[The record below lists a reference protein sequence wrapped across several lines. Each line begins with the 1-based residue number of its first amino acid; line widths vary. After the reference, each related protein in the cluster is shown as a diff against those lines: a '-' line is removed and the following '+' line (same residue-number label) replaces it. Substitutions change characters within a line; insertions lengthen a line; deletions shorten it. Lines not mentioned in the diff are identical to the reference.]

1 MEEDLAQLQT
11 ELASAN
17 AHMSFLMRERD
28 EARAQNGRLRA
39 RNREWRE
46 AFRQLRDELVTRE
59 QTVLALQ
66 DEVEVL
72 RSRVPKDTIIPPLA
86 FASWAV
92 VGSQS
97 LEVGV
102 AAGTKHQTIL
112 DVVPGG
118 VLCWEFQVL
127 ENTGV
132 FAFGGFKGD
141 TDIGFR
147 LFKVDDSGGGDSEA
161 AGGGKGGKGGKGS
174 GGAGA
179 AGAGNGEE
187 EGGGGRRALQ
197 QQQRGRCRPTHR
209 CRSFPGMA

>member
-1 MEEDLAQLQT
+1 MEEDLAQLQK

-102 AAGTKHQTIL
+102 TAGTKHQTIL
-112 DVVPGG
+112 DVVPGR
-118 VLCWEFQVL
+118 
-127 ENTGV
+127 
-132 FAFGGFKGD
+132 GGMFSLD
-141 TDIGFR
+141 
-147 LFKVDDSGGGDSEA
+147 
-161 AGGGKGGKGGKGS
+161 
-174 GGAGA
+174 
-179 AGAGNGEE
+179 NGREV
-187 EGGGGRRALQ
+187 RFLS
-197 QQQRGRCRPTHR
+197 RGRVFGADELATLERDEQ
-209 CRSFPGMA
+209 A